1 MTENRP
7 EMVEIALRVP
17 METVRALLSAAA
29 EALGGAERLSVPDFR
44 GEADLRETAAENT
57 GFREEVFRR
66 LARASEEP
74 PLRRGEAV
82 RSERRDRKRPAEGE
96 TAVTAETW
104 AERQT
109 PPPRSALTAAE
120 EGAVAPAE
128 RDGPEESTAEDVHRR
143 RRQRRRWTEKAE
155 IRGRE
160 REGTAEPSLPEA
172 VRREERTWEEPAAPP
187 RRGLGTAGQRL
198 SAPGPAFP
206 AAEQMLSAAG
216 GAPAAEYRPAAAGE
230 ETELTPKALSDRWER
245 DSRRYDGGFTLY

>member
-7 EMVEIALRVP
+7 EMAEIALRVP

-29 EALGGAERLSVPDFR
+29 EALGSAERLHVPDFR
-44 GEADLRETAAENT
+44 EEADLRETAAENA

-96 TAVTAETW
+96 TAATAETW

-120 EGAVAPAE
+120 ERAVAPAE
-128 RDGPEESTAEDVHRR
+128 WDGPEESTAEDVR
-143 RRQRRRWTEKAE
+143 RRRWTEEAE

-187 RRGLGTAGQRL
+187 RRGLGAAGQRL

-206 AAEQMLSAAG
+206 AAEQMPSAAG